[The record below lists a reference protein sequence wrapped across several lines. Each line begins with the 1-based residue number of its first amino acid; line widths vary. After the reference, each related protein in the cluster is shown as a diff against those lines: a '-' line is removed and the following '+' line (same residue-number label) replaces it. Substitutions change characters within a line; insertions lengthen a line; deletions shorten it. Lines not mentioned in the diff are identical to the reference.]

1 VGFKAATG
9 PLYYELAVFHINLDD
24 ELVPFELPA
33 SPGRSFYANAGE
45 STRTGLEAAVSWN
58 TSNGFGID
66 ASLTWSDFT
75 FDDFL
80 DDNGNDYSGSLLPG
94 VPDFF
99 AYLGLKYEGDGGFKA
114 TFDTSYSGSL
124 YANNANSV
132 EVLAYVVS
140 GLRAT
145 YESQIGSWL
154 LRPYFSINNL
164 FNEHYYS
171 NIRINAFGARYYE
184 PTSEQNF
191 YAGIVVRFH

>member
-124 YANNANSV
+124 YANNSNSV
-132 EVLAYVVS
+132 EVPAYVVS

-145 YESQIGSWL
+145 YEIQVGRWM
-154 LRPYFSINNL
+154 LRPYVGINNL

-184 PTSEQNF
+184 PAPERNF
-191 YAGIVVRFH
+191 YAGIVVRFQ